1 MQHAIAKP
9 ASKARVAFVTG
20 VSRGLG
26 EAIAMQLIAAGWH
39 VTGIGRSA
47 APALTGARF
56 EWLRADLGD
65 LHAASTA
72 ALAAMR
78 AAAAT
83 APSRALLVNNAAVAG
98 PVGSLGTMDAAE
110 LAGSLAVNLVAPTVL
125 ANAFCAAF
133 ADATVERRIVNVS
146 SGLAGRAMTG
156 AALYSIAKC
165 GMEMLTRALA
175 VDHPEAS
182 FAAVTYRPGI
192 IDTPM
197 QAYMRT
203 RPASE
208 LPDVAMFGQWHA
220 DGALVPPARVAATAI
235 AHLVEGAIESGRTY
249 NYAELAASTPG
260 NAAGDATSRSQPASS
275 SREP

>member
-1 MQHAIAKP
+1 MQRANAKP
-9 ASKARVAFVTG
+9 MSTRRVAFVTG

-26 EAIAMQLIAAGWH
+26 EAIALQLVAAGWH
-39 VTGIGRSA
+39 VTGIGRGV
-47 APALTGARF
+47 APALTGAGF
-56 EWLRADLGD
+56 EWLCADLGD
-65 LHAASTA
+65 VGAATHA
-72 ALAAMR
+72 ALASMR
-78 AAAAT
+78 TAAAA

-110 LAGSLAVNLVAPTVL
+110 LAASLAVNLVAPTAL

-133 ADATVERRIVNVS
+133 ADATIERRVVNVS

-208 LPDVAMFGQWHA
+208 LPDVAMFGRWHA
-220 DGALVPPARVAATAI
+220 DGELVPPARVAATAI
-235 AHLVEGAIESGRTY
+235 AHLVDGAVESGRTY
-249 NYAELAASTPG
+249 NYGELADSAPG
-260 NAAGDATSRSQPASS
+260 NAAGEATRRSQPASS

>member
-1 MQHAIAKP
+1 MQRASTNHP
-9 ASKARVAFVTG
+9 SKARVAFVTG

-26 EAIAMQLIAAGWH
+26 EAIAMQLVAAGWH

-47 APALTGARF
+47 APALAGAGF

-65 LHAASTA
+65 LHAATTA

-78 AAAAT
+78 AAAAAT
-83 APSRALLVNNAAVAG
+83 PSRALLVNNAAVAG

-110 LAGSLAVNLVAPTVL
+110 LAASLAVNLVAPTAL

-133 ADATVERRIVNVS
+133 ADVTVERRIVNVS

-208 LPDVAMFGQWHA
+208 LPDVAMFGRWHA
-220 DGALVPPARVAATAI
+220 DGELVPPARVAATAI
-235 AHLVEGAIESGRTY
+235 AHLVDGAIESGRTY
-249 NYAELAASTPG
+249 NYAELAASAPG
-260 NAAGDATSRSQPASS
+260 NAAGEATSRSQPASS